1 MTNTGGYSSGGSYT
15 SKSVWPYHS
24 SISSTAA
31 SAAVTTATRRFS
43 TDMMEYIDEGSS
55 SSSSG
60 SSSTAVTSA
69 VLRSAPKHSGVHAF
83 IQFFKVLAYMMPA
96 IWIGVFASHGVLFEL
111 VALTN

>member
-1 MTNTGGYSSGGSYT
+1 MHVTAATGGYSSGGSYT
-15 SKSVWPYHS
+15 SKIAWPYHTS
-24 SISSTAA
+24 SSSSGTTAA
-31 SAAVTTATRRFS
+31 AAAATATRRFS

-83 IQFFKVLAYMMPA
+83 IQFFKVL
-96 IWIGVFASHGVLFEL
+96 STRQL
-111 VALTN
+111 VT